1 MISAY
6 SLVEQIVAVNG
17 LLDFDTSRVLT
28 GCTVKHVD
36 GTPAFTLTK
45 PGYYYVSFN
54 GTITDAAAGIVTV
67 QL

>member
-6 SLVEQIVAVNG
+6 TLTNQAVAIDG
-17 LLDFDTSRVLT
+17 LLDFDTNRITT

-45 PGYYYVSFN
+45 PGYYYVTFN
-54 GTITDAAAGIVTV
+54 GTITDTAAGNVTV
-67 QL
+67 